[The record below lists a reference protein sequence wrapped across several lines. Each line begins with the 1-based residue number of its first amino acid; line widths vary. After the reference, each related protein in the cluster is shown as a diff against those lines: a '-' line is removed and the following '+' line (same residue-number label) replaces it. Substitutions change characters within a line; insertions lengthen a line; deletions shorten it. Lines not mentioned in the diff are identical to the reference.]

1 MKRRTKK
8 GFTLV
13 EILIVVIIL
22 GILAA
27 MVLPLYS
34 QTSASARVSQIKTN
48 LQMVRAQMIVYK
60 TQHLEHY
67 PTITGQF
74 TQYSDMSGGTATTA
88 DSTHTLG
95 PYLQSFPVNPVSGLA
110 TVRVVTGNG
119 TAFSAPSAD
128 GGWYMNSTTGEF
140 RADLRDSW
148 VDEDGTKYNA
158 F

>member
-1 MKRRTKK
+1 MKRPIKK

-60 TQHLEHY
+60 TQHLENY
-67 PTITGQF
+67 PTTAAQLTQF
-74 TQYSDMSGGTATTA
+74 SDMSGGTATAA
-88 DSTHTLG
+88 DSTHSLG

-119 TAFSAPSAD
+119 TTFSAPSVD

-140 RADLRDSW
+140 RADVMDSW
-148 VDEDGTKYNA
+148 VDEGGTKYNK